1 MRALRWTFVLYLYA
15 FCSLVL
21 PQGLVETPV
30 GRIVFFPQVLRYASE
45 KVDYLALRGPTRE
58 LILAQQ
64 QVDFFEKRVSE
75 TETSLA
81 AVQARVKASAAPN
94 RTQEVEL
101 AAAEEERL
109 TAGKALDTWQA
120 RLTAAEAAAKEDDT
134 IAIMPPIGYHH
145 DDGDRERIR
154 ERPIYAHAGWGTC
167 HILGT
172 DQSGRDVA
180 ARILYGTRVS
190 LTVGVIAV
198 AIYCTIGTIIGAIM
212 GFFGGWV
219 DMLLM
224 RFVEIMMCFPT
235 LAFILIVVSIFGKNI
250 FLIIVALA
258 IVSWTAAARLVRG
271 QFLQERAQDYVTAA
285 RALGIPTRR
294 IVFKHILPNAIHPVF
309 ITATFGVAG
318 AILLEASLAFLG
330 LGDARVPSWG
340 QILLEGRTTQKLWL
354 ILSPGV
360 AIFLTVTVLNLV
372 GEGVRD
378 ALDPKLRQ

>member
-1 MRALRWTFVLYLYA
+1 
-15 FCSLVL
+15 
-21 PQGLVETPV
+21 
-30 GRIVFFPQVLRYASE
+30 
-45 KVDYLALRGPTRE
+45 
-58 LILAQQ
+58 
-64 QVDFFEKRVSE
+64 
-75 TETSLA
+75 
-81 AVQARVKASAAPN
+81 
-94 RTQEVEL
+94 
-101 AAAEEERL
+101 
-109 TAGKALDTWQA
+109 
-120 RLTAAEAAAKEDDT
+120 
-134 IAIMPPIGYHH
+134 
-145 DDGDRERIR
+145 
-154 ERPIYAHAGWGTC
+154 
-167 HILGT
+167 
-172 DQSGRDVA
+172 
-180 ARILYGTRVS
+180 
-190 LTVGVIAV
+190 
-198 AIYCTIGTIIGAIM
+198 M